1 MGGYQESESQ
11 SQTRTGLRGTP
22 YEGQAAEQAF
32 KQGMLMSDFT
42 NRMFSSPDA
51 LLGFGQQMLPG
62 GRYGLGAPTDTA
74 VEQLG
79 RMMFS
84 NASAGGAFRGQLSPE
99 NQTAVIGAAMQNMLP
114 YLIPQIQQFQT
125 AQFLAPQSL
134 FNLARTSADYWN
146 RALGAQ
152 SDTSSQSFGFNV
164 LSNPVALSFGGGGGS
179 SGAAAAAIPGGI

>member
-1 MGGYQESESQ
+1 MGGYEQSESQ
-11 SQTRTGLRGTP
+11 SQTRTGLRGTQ

-32 KQGMLMSDFT
+32 NQGMLMSDFT
-42 NRMFSSPDA
+42 NRMFASPGA

-62 GRYGLGAPTDTA
+62 GKYGLGIPSDAA
-74 VEQLG
+74 VERLG
-79 RMMFS
+79 RIMFS

-114 YLIPQIQQFQT
+114 YLIPQIQQFQA

-164 LSNPVALSFGGGGGS
+164 RSSPVSLAFGGG
-179 SGAAAAAIPGGI
+179 